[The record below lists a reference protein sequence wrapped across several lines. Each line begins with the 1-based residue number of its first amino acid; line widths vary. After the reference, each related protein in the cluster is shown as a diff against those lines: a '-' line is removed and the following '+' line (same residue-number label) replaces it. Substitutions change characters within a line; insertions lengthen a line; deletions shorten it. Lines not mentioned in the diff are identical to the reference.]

1 MIDISSLDQPLLNME
16 KFTQMNL
23 PWSSVCFLAVLTGGL
38 TSCRL
43 QEQCCLFVAEDTVL
57 CLHDIMYAA
66 LECIFKNRTKSSRD
80 RSYYLFDISN

>member
-38 TSCRL
+38 TSYRL
-43 QEQCCLFVAEDTVL
+43 QEQCCLFVAED
-57 CLHDIMYAA
+57 MYAA